1 VVIID
6 AIKDW
11 LRDPVR
17 GEWLIVVDGLGKVAN
32 KMEEYIRNFIPNCD
46 HGHVIIT
53 ARHGNATDH
62 LNARID
68 IGPMTD
74 DESMNF
80 LETVLQEDGSFDE
93 QEEINKYSAVL
104 TKLCR
109 GVPLFLDLSCKA
121 MKQSKISCKEFCEK
135 ADPLGKYTTEFLLD
149 VPDFKLGL
157 SKFSDW
163 GSHFRVSEL
172 IFATR

>member
-1 VVIID
+1 MIIID
-6 AIKDW
+6 AIKNW
-11 LRDPVR
+11 LRDPDR

-53 ARHGNATDH
+53 ARHGYVTDQST
-62 LNARID
+62 ARID
-68 IGPMTD
+68 VGPMTD

-80 LETVLQEDGSFDE
+80 LETVLQEEGSFDE
-93 QEEINKYSAVL
+93 QEEISKYLAVQ
-104 TKLCR
+104 TKVCR

-135 ADPLGKYTTEFLLD
+135 ADPLGECITEFLLD
-149 VPDFKLGL
+149 VPAFTLGL
-157 SKFSDW
+157 SKFSDSR
-163 GSHFRVSEL
+163 SHVRVSEL
-172 IFATR
+172 TFATR